1 MNVNKHRSKDV
12 DAQGLTLA
20 DVGEFALIND
30 VILPTL
36 APVAVGSEQ
45 GDDCSFLTIP
55 SPHIAVTCDVG
66 PRPVAWSLGLRSYWS
81 WGWHTVIIN
90 ISDLATTGAR
100 PLAITTSLEAPA
112 SFLVEDIREFFDGI
126 VAACKRFGLQ
136 TAGGNIRAAPRFE
149 VHATALGAL
158 QDGGHIGRHGCR
170 PGHYLFAI
178 GEMGQLISALIKGS
192 HCGLDALEGRERDA
206 LLRPTARTEEMQ
218 CLRHLVQAA
227 SDSSDGVLGALWN
240 IAERSRCGIE
250 LHLDTSVVP
259 ETVVA
264 AAQLEKVDPWNL
276 MFFWGDW
283 QIIVAVAETDMET
296 FHHIARQEGIP
307 VTELGRATASD
318 PALRARILGQSRRV
332 RLLRNENFRP
342 GSFNAGTD
350 EHITTMLHSSLFE

>member
-1 MNVNKHRSKDV
+1 MNVNKPCKNPDP
-12 DAQGLTLA
+12 QGLTLA
-20 DVGEFALIND
+20 DVGEFSLIND

-36 APVAVGSEQ
+36 APVAVGSDQ
-45 GDDCSFLTIP
+45 GDDCSLLTIP

-66 PRPVAWSLGLRSYWS
+66 PRPIAWSLGLRSYWS

-90 ISDLATTGAR
+90 LSDLATAGAS
-100 PLAITTSLEAPA
+100 PIAITTSVEAPA
-112 SFLVEDIREFFDGI
+112 SFLVDDLREFFRGI

-158 QDGGHIGRHGCR
+158 HNGIHIGRYGCR
-170 PGHYLFAI
+170 PGHHLLAI
-178 GEMGQLISALIKGS
+178 GEMGQLVSALIKAS
-192 HCGLDALEGRERDA
+192 HCGPDALNEREREA

-218 CLRHLVQAA
+218 RLRHLVQAA

-250 LHLDTSVVP
+250 LHLDSSVLP
-259 ETVVA
+259 DTVVA

-283 QIIVAVAETDMET
+283 QIIVAVEETNMEA
-296 FHHIARQEGIP
+296 FRHIATENGIP
-307 VTELGRATASD
+307 VTELGRATASG
-318 PALRARILGQSRRV
+318 PALLARALGRLRRV

-342 GSFNAGTD
+342 ASFNAGTD
-350 EHITTMLHSSLFE
+350 EHIAMMLHSSLFE